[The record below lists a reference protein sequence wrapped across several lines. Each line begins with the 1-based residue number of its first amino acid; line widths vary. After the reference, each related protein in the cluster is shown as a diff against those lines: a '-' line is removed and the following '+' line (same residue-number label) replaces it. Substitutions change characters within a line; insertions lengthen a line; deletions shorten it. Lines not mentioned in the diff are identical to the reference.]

1 MKRNRLKIKDLFFV
15 ALYGVRARKGR
26 ATLTSIGIGIGI
38 AAIVAVSGISASGR
52 ADLLSTLESLGTNLV
67 KASPQA
73 GFFGTQEE
81 LPKGVLG
88 MVERIGPVQEVTSTT
103 QTDLL
108 STLESLGTNLV
119 KASPQAGFFGTQEE
133 LPKGVLG
140 MVERIGPVQEVTST
154 TQTDLLVRRSNFIS
168 EFEGGGISTIV
179 TSAELLDVIGGNL
192 VDGRFIEDGLSDIP
206 VTVLGNVTA
215 QRLGIN
221 NLFKPT
227 KILIENEWFG
237 VVGILEELKIHP
249 DLDRSVFIGYGVAK
263 TLFDIN
269 EEPTTIYL
277 RANPTFIED
286 VVEVLAPSMNP
297 ENPDQ
302 VEVTRP
308 SDALEAQQAAEEAFT
323 NLLLG
328 LGSVALLVGGV
339 AIANVMVMSVL
350 ERRMEIG
357 VRRSIG
363 ATRREIR
370 YQFLLESIVLSGIG
384 GLVGVLLGTGITLG
398 YTNYTNIVFSIPV
411 WQIFGAVLLALL
423 IGAIS
428 GVYPA
433 IKASKIQP
441 AEAVRK

>member
-1 MKRNRLKIKDLFFV
+1 MKQRLKIKDLFFV
-15 ALYGVRARKGR
+15 ALYGVRARRGR
-26 ATLTSIGIGIGI
+26 AALTSIGIGIGI
-38 AAIVAVSGISASGR
+38 AAIVAVTGISASGR
-52 ADLLSTLESLGTNLV
+52 ADLLATLESLGTNLI

-73 GFFGTQEE
+73 GFFGTQEK
-81 LPKGVLG
+81 LPDGVVG
-88 MVERIGPVQEVTSTT
+88 MVERIGPVEEVTSTT
-103 QTDLL
+103 QTDL
-108 STLESLGTNLV
+108 
-119 KASPQAGFFGTQEE
+119 
-133 LPKGVLG
+133 
-140 MVERIGPVQEVTST
+140 I
-154 TQTDLLVRRSNFIS
+154 VRRSDFIS
-168 EFEGGGISTIV
+168 QFEGGGISTIV
-179 TSAELLDVIGGNL
+179 TSPELLQVVGGNL
-192 VDGRFIEDGLSDIP
+192 IEGRFIQDGLSNIP
-206 VTVLGNVTA
+206 VTVLGSVTA
-215 QRLGIN
+215 SRLGIN
-221 NLFKPT
+221 TLETPT
-227 KILIENEWFG
+227 KILIGNEWFG
-237 VVGILEELKIHP
+237 VVGILDELKIHP

-263 TLFDIN
+263 TLFDIDK
-269 EEPTTIYL
+269 EPTTIYV
-277 RANPTFIED
+277 RANPTYIED
-286 VVEVLAPSMNP
+286 VVEVIAPSMNP

-302 VEVTRP
+302 VQVSRP
-308 SDALEAQQAAEEAFT
+308 SDALEAQEAADAAFT

-384 GLVGVLLGTGITLG
+384 GLVGVVLGTGVTLG
-398 YTNYTNIVFSIPV
+398 YTNYTDIVFSIPV
-411 WQIFGAVLLALL
+411 SQVLGAILLALL

>member
-1 MKRNRLKIKDLFFV
+1 MNKNKLRTRDLFFV
-15 ALYGVRARKGR
+15 AVYGVKARKGR
-26 ATLTSIGIGIGI
+26 AALTSIGIGIGI
-38 AAIVAVSGISASGR
+38 AAIVAVSGIAASGS

-81 LPKGVLG
+81 LPEGVIG
-88 MVERIGPVQEVTSTT
+88 MVERIGPVE
-103 QTDLL
+103 
-108 STLESLGTNLV
+108 
-119 KASPQAGFFGTQEE
+119 
-133 LPKGVLG
+133 
-140 MVERIGPVQEVTST
+140 EVTST

-179 TSAELLDVIGGNL
+179 TSSELLNVIGGNL
-192 VDGRFIEDGLSDIP
+192 LEGRFITDGLSDLP
-206 VTVLGNVTA
+206 VTVLGSVTA
-215 QRLGIN
+215 KRLGIT
-221 NLFKPT
+221 NLSQPS
-227 KILIENEWFG
+227 KILIDDEWFG
-237 VVGILEELKIHP
+237 VIGIIEELKIHP
-249 DLDRSVFIGYGVAK
+249 DLDRSVFIGYGAAK
-263 TLFDIN
+263 KLFDIN

-286 VVEVLAPSMNP
+286 VVEVIAPSMNP

-302 VEVTRP
+302 VEVSRP
-308 SDALEAQQAAEEAFT
+308 SDALEAQQAVEASFT

-384 GLVGVLLGTGITLG
+384 GLVGVMLGSLITLA

-411 WQIFGAVLLALL
+411 WQILGAVVLALL

>member
-1 MKRNRLKIKDLFFV
+1 MKQRLKIKDLFFV
-15 ALYGVRARKGR
+15 ALYGVRARRGR
-26 ATLTSIGIGIGI
+26 AALTSIGIGIGI
-38 AAIVAVSGISASGR
+38 AAIVAVTGISASGR
-52 ADLLSTLESLGTNLV
+52 ADLLATLESLGTNLI

-73 GFFGTQEE
+73 GFFGTQEK
-81 LPKGVLG
+81 LPDGVVG
-88 MVERIGPVQEVTSTT
+88 MVERIGPVEEVTSTT
-103 QTDLL
+103 QTDL
-108 STLESLGTNLV
+108 
-119 KASPQAGFFGTQEE
+119 
-133 LPKGVLG
+133 
-140 MVERIGPVQEVTST
+140 I
-154 TQTDLLVRRSNFIS
+154 VRRSDFIS

-179 TSAELLDVIGGNL
+179 TSPELLKVVGGNL
-192 VDGRFIEDGLSDIP
+192 IEGRFIQDGLSNIP
-206 VTVLGNVTA
+206 VTVLGSVTA
-215 QRLGIN
+215 SRLGIN
-221 NLFKPT
+221 TLETPT
-227 KILIENEWFG
+227 KILIGNEWFG
-237 VVGILEELKIHP
+237 VVGIIDELKIHP

-263 TLFDIN
+263 TLFDID
-269 EEPTTIYL
+269 EEPTTIYV
-277 RANPTFIED
+277 RANPTYIED
-286 VVEVLAPSMNP
+286 VVEVIAPSMNP

-302 VEVTRP
+302 VQVSRP
-308 SDALEAQQAAEEAFT
+308 SDALEAQEAADAAFT

-363 ATRREIR
+363 ATRKEIR

-384 GLVGVLLGTGITLG
+384 GLVGVVLGTGVTLG
-398 YTNYTNIVFSIPV
+398 YTNYTDIVFSIPV
-411 WQIFGAVLLALL
+411 SQVLGAILLALL

>member
-1 MKRNRLKIKDLFFV
+1 VKKNKLRTRDLFFV
-15 ALYGVRARKGR
+15 AVYGVKARKGR
-26 ATLTSIGIGIGI
+26 AALTSIGIGIGI
-38 AAIVAVSGISASGR
+38 AAIVAVSGIAASGS

-81 LPKGVLG
+81 LPEGVIG
-88 MVERIGPVQEVTSTT
+88 MVERIGPVE
-103 QTDLL
+103 
-108 STLESLGTNLV
+108 
-119 KASPQAGFFGTQEE
+119 
-133 LPKGVLG
+133 
-140 MVERIGPVQEVTST
+140 EVTST

-179 TSAELLDVIGGNL
+179 TSSELLNVIGGKL
-192 VDGRFIEDGLSDIP
+192 SEGRFITDGLADLP
-206 VTVLGNVTA
+206 VTVLGSVTA
-215 QRLGIN
+215 KRLGIT
-221 NLFKPT
+221 NLSKPT
-227 KILIENEWFG
+227 KILIDDEWFG
-237 VVGILEELKIHP
+237 VIGIVEELKIHP
-249 DLDRSVFIGYGVAK
+249 DLDRSVFIGYGAAK
-263 TLFDIN
+263 KLFDIN

-286 VVEVLAPSMNP
+286 VVEVIAPSMNP

-302 VEVTRP
+302 VEVSRP
-308 SDALEAQQAAEEAFT
+308 SDALEAQQAVEASFT

-370 YQFLLESIVLSGIG
+370 YQFLLESVVLSGIG
-384 GLVGVLLGTGITLG
+384 GLVGVMLGSLITLA

-411 WQIFGAVLLALL
+411 WQILGAVVLALL

>member
-1 MKRNRLKIKDLFFV
+1 MKQRLKIKDLFIV
-15 ALYGVRARKGR
+15 ALYGVKARRGR
-26 ATLTSIGIGIGI
+26 AALTSIGIGIGI
-38 AAIVAVSGISASGR
+38 AAIVAVTGISASGR
-52 ADLLSTLESLGTNLV
+52 ADLLATLKSLGTNLI

-73 GFFGTQEE
+73 GFFGTQEK
-81 LPKGVLG
+81 LPDGVVG
-88 MVERIGPVQEVTSTT
+88 MVERIGPVEEVTSTT
-103 QTDLL
+103 QTDL
-108 STLESLGTNLV
+108 
-119 KASPQAGFFGTQEE
+119 
-133 LPKGVLG
+133 
-140 MVERIGPVQEVTST
+140 I
-154 TQTDLLVRRSNFIS
+154 VRRSNFIS

-179 TSAELLDVIGGNL
+179 TTPELLKVVGGDL
-192 VDGRFIEDGLSDIP
+192 LEGRFIQDGLSNIP
-206 VTVLGNVTA
+206 VTVLGSVTA
-215 QRLGIN
+215 SRLGIN
-221 NLFKPT
+221 TLTTPT
-227 KILIENEWFG
+227 KILIGSEWFG
-237 VVGILEELKIHP
+237 VIGILEELKIHP

-263 TLFDIN
+263 TLFDIDK
-269 EEPTTIYL
+269 EPTTIYV
-277 RANPTFIED
+277 RANPSYIED
-286 VVEVLAPSMNP
+286 VVEVIAPTMNP

-302 VEVTRP
+302 VQVSRP
-308 SDALEAQQAAEEAFT
+308 SDALEAQEAADAAFT

-363 ATRREIR
+363 ATRKEIR
-370 YQFLLESIVLSGIG
+370 YQFLLESVVLSGIG
-384 GLVGVLLGTGITLG
+384 GLVGVVLGAAITLG

-411 WQIFGAVLLALL
+411 SQVLGAILLALL

>member
-1 MKRNRLKIKDLFFV
+1 MSKNKLRTRDLFFV
-15 ALYGVRARKGR
+15 AVYGVKARKGR
-26 ATLTSIGIGIGI
+26 AALTSIGIGIGI
-38 AAIVAVSGISASGR
+38 AAIVAVSGIAASGS

-81 LPKGVLG
+81 LPQGVIG
-88 MVERIGPVQEVTSTT
+88 MVERIGPVE
-103 QTDLL
+103 
-108 STLESLGTNLV
+108 
-119 KASPQAGFFGTQEE
+119 
-133 LPKGVLG
+133 
-140 MVERIGPVQEVTST
+140 EVTST

-179 TSAELLDVIGGNL
+179 TSSELLNVIGGKL
-192 VDGRFIEDGLSDIP
+192 SEGRFITDGLSDLP

-215 QRLGIN
+215 KRLGIT
-221 NLFKPT
+221 NLSKPT
-227 KILIENEWFG
+227 KILIDDEWFG
-237 VVGILEELKIHP
+237 VIGIVEELKIHP
-249 DLDRSVFIGYGVAK
+249 DLDRSVFIGYGAAK
-263 TLFDIN
+263 KLFDIN

-286 VVEVLAPSMNP
+286 VVEVIAPSMNP

-302 VEVTRP
+302 VEVSRP
-308 SDALEAQQAAEEAFT
+308 SDALEAQQAVEASFT

-384 GLVGVLLGTGITLG
+384 GLVGVMLGSLITLA

-411 WQIFGAVLLALL
+411 WQILGAVVLALL

>member
-1 MKRNRLKIKDLFFV
+1 MKQRLKIKDLFFV
-15 ALYGVRARKGR
+15 ALYGVRARRGR
-26 ATLTSIGIGIGI
+26 AALTSIGIGIGI
-38 AAIVAVSGISASGR
+38 AAIVAVTGISASGR
-52 ADLLSTLESLGTNLV
+52 ADLLATLESLGTNLI

-73 GFFGTQEE
+73 GFFGTQEK
-81 LPKGVLG
+81 LPDGVVG
-88 MVERIGPVQEVTSTT
+88 MVERIGPVEEVTSTT
-103 QTDLL
+103 QTDL
-108 STLESLGTNLV
+108 
-119 KASPQAGFFGTQEE
+119 
-133 LPKGVLG
+133 
-140 MVERIGPVQEVTST
+140 I
-154 TQTDLLVRRSNFIS
+154 VRRSNFIS

-179 TSAELLDVIGGNL
+179 TSPELLQVVGGNL
-192 VDGRFIEDGLSDIP
+192 IEGRFIQDGLSNIP
-206 VTVLGNVTA
+206 VTVLGSVTA
-215 QRLGIN
+215 SRLGIN
-221 NLFKPT
+221 TLETPT
-227 KILIENEWFG
+227 KILIGNEWFG
-237 VVGILEELKIHP
+237 VVGILDELKIHP

-263 TLFDIN
+263 TLFDIDK
-269 EEPTTIYL
+269 EPTTIYV
-277 RANPTFIED
+277 RANPTYIED
-286 VVEVLAPSMNP
+286 VVEVIAPSMNP

-302 VEVTRP
+302 VQVSRP
-308 SDALEAQQAAEEAFT
+308 SDALEAQEAADAAFT

-363 ATRREIR
+363 ATRKEIR

-384 GLVGVLLGTGITLG
+384 GLVGVVLGTGVTLG
-398 YTNYTNIVFSIPV
+398 YTNYTDIVFSIPV
-411 WQIFGAVLLALL
+411 SQVLGAILLALL

>member
-1 MKRNRLKIKDLFFV
+1 MKQRLKMKDLFFV
-15 ALYGVRARKGR
+15 ALYGVRARRGR
-26 ATLTSIGIGIGI
+26 AALTSIGIGIGI
-38 AAIVAVSGISASGR
+38 AAIVAVTGISASGR
-52 ADLLSTLESLGTNLV
+52 ADLLATLESLGTNLI

-73 GFFGTQEE
+73 GFFGTQEK
-81 LPKGVLG
+81 LPDGVVG
-88 MVERIGPVQEVTSTT
+88 MVERIGPVEEVTSTT
-103 QTDLL
+103 QTDL
-108 STLESLGTNLV
+108 
-119 KASPQAGFFGTQEE
+119 
-133 LPKGVLG
+133 
-140 MVERIGPVQEVTST
+140 I
-154 TQTDLLVRRSNFIS
+154 VRRSDFIS

-179 TSAELLDVIGGNL
+179 TSPELLQVVGGNL
-192 VDGRFIEDGLSDIP
+192 IEGRFIQVGLSNIP
-206 VTVLGNVTA
+206 VTVLGSVTA
-215 QRLGIN
+215 SRLGIN
-221 NLFKPT
+221 TLETPT
-227 KILIENEWFG
+227 KILIGNEWFG
-237 VVGILEELKIHP
+237 VVGILDELKIHP

-263 TLFDIN
+263 TLFDIDK
-269 EEPTTIYL
+269 EPTTIYV
-277 RANPTFIED
+277 RANPTYIED
-286 VVEVLAPSMNP
+286 VVEVIAPSMNP

-302 VEVTRP
+302 VQVSRP
-308 SDALEAQQAAEEAFT
+308 SDALEAQEAADAAFT

-384 GLVGVLLGTGITLG
+384 GLVGVVLGTGITLG
-398 YTNYTNIVFSIPV
+398 YTNYTDIVFSIPV
-411 WQIFGAVLLALL
+411 SQVLSAILLALL

>member
-1 MKRNRLKIKDLFFV
+1 MKKNKLRTKDLFFV
-15 ALYGVRARKGR
+15 ALYGVKARKGR
-26 ATLTSIGIGIGI
+26 AALTSIGIGIGI
-38 AAIVAVSGISASGR
+38 AAIVAVSGIAASGS

-81 LPKGVLG
+81 LPEGVIG
-88 MVERIGPVQEVTSTT
+88 MVERIGPVE
-103 QTDLL
+103 
-108 STLESLGTNLV
+108 
-119 KASPQAGFFGTQEE
+119 
-133 LPKGVLG
+133 
-140 MVERIGPVQEVTST
+140 EVTST

-179 TSAELLDVIGGNL
+179 TSSELLNVIGGNL
-192 VDGRFIEDGLSDIP
+192 LEGRFITDGLSDLPI
-206 VTVLGNVTA
+206 TVLGSVTA
-215 QRLGIN
+215 KRLGIT
-221 NLFKPT
+221 NLSQPS
-227 KILIENEWFG
+227 KILIDDEWFG
-237 VVGILEELKIHP
+237 VIGIIEELKIHP
-249 DLDRSVFIGYGVAK
+249 DLDRSVFIGYGAAK
-263 TLFDIN
+263 KLFDIN

-277 RANPTFIED
+277 RANPSFIED
-286 VVEVLAPSMNP
+286 VVEVIAPSMNP

-302 VEVTRP
+302 VEVSRP
-308 SDALEAQQAAEEAFT
+308 SDALEAQQAVEASFT

-384 GLVGVLLGTGITLG
+384 GLVGVMLGSLITLA

-411 WQIFGAVLLALL
+411 WQILGAVVLALL

>member
-1 MKRNRLKIKDLFFV
+1 MKQRLKIKDLFFV
-15 ALYGVRARKGR
+15 ALYGVRARRGR
-26 ATLTSIGIGIGI
+26 AALTSIGIGIGI
-38 AAIVAVSGISASGR
+38 AAIVAVTGISASGR
-52 ADLLSTLESLGTNLV
+52 ADLLATLESLGTNLI

-73 GFFGTQEE
+73 GFFGTQEK
-81 LPKGVLG
+81 LPDGVVG
-88 MVERIGPVQEVTSTT
+88 MVERIGPVEEVTSTT
-103 QTDLL
+103 QTDL
-108 STLESLGTNLV
+108 
-119 KASPQAGFFGTQEE
+119 
-133 LPKGVLG
+133 
-140 MVERIGPVQEVTST
+140 I
-154 TQTDLLVRRSNFIS
+154 VRRSNIIS

-179 TSAELLDVIGGNL
+179 TSPELLQVVGGNL
-192 VDGRFIEDGLSDIP
+192 IEGRFIQDGLSNIP
-206 VTVLGNVTA
+206 VTVLGSVTA
-215 QRLGIN
+215 SRLGIN
-221 NLFKPT
+221 TLETPT
-227 KILIENEWFG
+227 KILIGNEWFG
-237 VVGILEELKIHP
+237 VVGILDELKIHP

-263 TLFDIN
+263 TLFDID
-269 EEPTTIYL
+269 EEPTTIYV
-277 RANPTFIED
+277 RANPTYIED
-286 VVEVLAPSMNP
+286 VVEVIAPSMNP

-302 VEVTRP
+302 VQVSRP
-308 SDALEAQQAAEEAFT
+308 SDALEAQEAADAAFT

-363 ATRREIR
+363 ATRKEIR

-384 GLVGVLLGTGITLG
+384 GLVGVVLGTGVTLG
-398 YTNYTNIVFSIPV
+398 YTNYTDIVFSIPV
-411 WQIFGAVLLALL
+411 SQVLGAILLALL

>member
-1 MKRNRLKIKDLFFV
+1 MKKNKLRTKDLFFV
-15 ALYGVRARKGR
+15 ALYGVKARKGR
-26 ATLTSIGIGIGI
+26 AALTSIGIGIGI
-38 AAIVAVSGISASGR
+38 AAIVAVSGIAASGS

-81 LPKGVLG
+81 LPEGVIG
-88 MVERIGPVQEVTSTT
+88 MVERIGPVE
-103 QTDLL
+103 
-108 STLESLGTNLV
+108 
-119 KASPQAGFFGTQEE
+119 
-133 LPKGVLG
+133 
-140 MVERIGPVQEVTST
+140 EVTST

-179 TSAELLDVIGGNL
+179 TSSELLNVIGGNL
-192 VDGRFIEDGLSDIP
+192 SEGRFITDGLSDLP
-206 VTVLGNVTA
+206 VTVLGSVTA
-215 QRLGIN
+215 KRLGIT
-221 NLFKPT
+221 NLSQPS
-227 KILIENEWFG
+227 KILIDDEWFG
-237 VVGILEELKIHP
+237 VIGIIEELKIHP
-249 DLDRSVFIGYGVAK
+249 DLDRSVFIGYGAAK
-263 TLFDIN
+263 KLFDIN

-286 VVEVLAPSMNP
+286 VVEVIAPSMNP

-302 VEVTRP
+302 VEVSRP
-308 SDALEAQQAAEEAFT
+308 SDALEAQQAVEASFT

-384 GLVGVLLGTGITLG
+384 GLVGVMLGSLITLA

-411 WQIFGAVLLALL
+411 WQILGAVVLALL

>member
-1 MKRNRLKIKDLFFV
+1 MKQRLKIKDLFFV
-15 ALYGVRARKGR
+15 ALYGVRARRGR
-26 ATLTSIGIGIGI
+26 AALTSIGIGIGI
-38 AAIVAVSGISASGR
+38 AAIVAVTGISASCR
-52 ADLLSTLESLGTNLV
+52 ADLLAPLESLGTNLI

-73 GFFGTQEE
+73 GFFGTQEK
-81 LPKGVLG
+81 LPDGVVG
-88 MVERIGPVQEVTSTT
+88 MVERIGPVEEVTSTT
-103 QTDLL
+103 QTDL
-108 STLESLGTNLV
+108 
-119 KASPQAGFFGTQEE
+119 
-133 LPKGVLG
+133 
-140 MVERIGPVQEVTST
+140 I
-154 TQTDLLVRRSNFIS
+154 VRRSDFIS

-179 TSAELLDVIGGNL
+179 TSPELLQVVGGNL
-192 VDGRFIEDGLSDIP
+192 IEGRFIQDGLSNIP
-206 VTVLGNVTA
+206 VTVLGSVTA
-215 QRLGIN
+215 SRLGIN
-221 NLFKPT
+221 TLETPT
-227 KILIENEWFG
+227 KILIGNEWFG
-237 VVGILEELKIHP
+237 VVGIIDELKIHP

-263 TLFDIN
+263 TLFDIDK
-269 EEPTTIYL
+269 EPTTIYV
-277 RANPTFIED
+277 RANPTYIED
-286 VVEVLAPSMNP
+286 VVEVIAPSMNP

-302 VEVTRP
+302 VQVSRP
-308 SDALEAQQAAEEAFT
+308 SDALEAQEAADAAFT

-363 ATRREIR
+363 ATRKEIR

-384 GLVGVLLGTGITLG
+384 GLVGVVLGTGVTLG
-398 YTNYTNIVFSIPV
+398 YTNYTDIVFSIPV
-411 WQIFGAVLLALL
+411 SQVLGAILLALL

>member
-1 MKRNRLKIKDLFFV
+1 MKDLFFV
-15 ALYGVRARKGR
+15 ALYGVRARRGR
-26 ATLTSIGIGIGI
+26 AALTSIGIGIGI
-38 AAIVAVSGISASGR
+38 AAIVAVTGISASGR
-52 ADLLSTLESLGTNLV
+52 ADLLATLESLGTNLI

-73 GFFGTQEE
+73 GFFGTQEK
-81 LPKGVLG
+81 LPDGVVG
-88 MVERIGPVQEVTSTT
+88 MVERIGPVEEVTSTT
-103 QTDLL
+103 QTDL
-108 STLESLGTNLV
+108 
-119 KASPQAGFFGTQEE
+119 
-133 LPKGVLG
+133 
-140 MVERIGPVQEVTST
+140 I
-154 TQTDLLVRRSNFIS
+154 VRRSDFIS

-179 TSAELLDVIGGNL
+179 TSPELLQVVGGNL
-192 VDGRFIEDGLSDIP
+192 IEGRFIQVGLSNIP
-206 VTVLGNVTA
+206 VTVLGSVTA
-215 QRLGIN
+215 SRLGIN
-221 NLFKPT
+221 TLETPT
-227 KILIENEWFG
+227 KILIGNEWFG
-237 VVGILEELKIHP
+237 VVGILDELKIHP

-263 TLFDIN
+263 TLFDIDK
-269 EEPTTIYL
+269 EPTTIYV
-277 RANPTFIED
+277 RANPTYIED
-286 VVEVLAPSMNP
+286 VVEVIAPSMNP

-302 VEVTRP
+302 VQVSRP
-308 SDALEAQQAAEEAFT
+308 SDALEAQEAADAAFT

-384 GLVGVLLGTGITLG
+384 GLVGVVLGTGITLG
-398 YTNYTNIVFSIPV
+398 YTNYTDIVFSIPV
-411 WQIFGAVLLALL
+411 SQVLSAILLALL

>member
-1 MKRNRLKIKDLFFV
+1 MNKNKLRTRDLFFV
-15 ALYGVRARKGR
+15 AVYGVKARKGR
-26 ATLTSIGIGIGI
+26 AALTSIGIGIGI
-38 AAIVAVSGISASGR
+38 AAIVAVSGIAASGS

-81 LPKGVLG
+81 LPEGVIG
-88 MVERIGPVQEVTSTT
+88 MVERIGPVE
-103 QTDLL
+103 
-108 STLESLGTNLV
+108 
-119 KASPQAGFFGTQEE
+119 
-133 LPKGVLG
+133 
-140 MVERIGPVQEVTST
+140 EVTST

-179 TSAELLDVIGGNL
+179 TSSELLNVIGGKL
-192 VDGRFIEDGLSDIP
+192 SEGRFIADGLSDLP
-206 VTVLGNVTA
+206 VTVLGSVTA
-215 QRLGIN
+215 KRLGIT
-221 NLFKPT
+221 NLSKPT
-227 KILIENEWFG
+227 KILIDDEWFG
-237 VVGILEELKIHP
+237 VIGIVEELKIHP
-249 DLDRSVFIGYGVAK
+249 DLDRSVFIGYGAAK
-263 TLFDIN
+263 KLFDIN

-286 VVEVLAPSMNP
+286 VVEVIAPSMNP

-302 VEVTRP
+302 VEVSRP
-308 SDALEAQQAAEEAFT
+308 SDAFEAQQAVEASFT

-370 YQFLLESIVLSGIG
+370 YQFLLESVVLSGIG
-384 GLVGVLLGTGITLG
+384 GLVGVMLGSLITLA

-411 WQIFGAVLLALL
+411 WQILGAVVLALL

>member
-1 MKRNRLKIKDLFFV
+1 MSKNKLRTRDLFFV
-15 ALYGVRARKGR
+15 AVYGVKARKGR
-26 ATLTSIGIGIGI
+26 AALTSIGIGIGI
-38 AAIVAVSGISASGR
+38 AAIVAVSGIAASGS

-81 LPKGVLG
+81 LPEGVIG
-88 MVERIGPVQEVTSTT
+88 MVERIGPVE
-103 QTDLL
+103 
-108 STLESLGTNLV
+108 
-119 KASPQAGFFGTQEE
+119 
-133 LPKGVLG
+133 
-140 MVERIGPVQEVTST
+140 EVTST

-179 TSAELLDVIGGNL
+179 TSSELLNVIGGKL
-192 VDGRFIEDGLSDIP
+192 SEGRFITDGLSDLP
-206 VTVLGNVTA
+206 VTVLGSVTA
-215 QRLGIN
+215 KRLGIT
-221 NLFKPT
+221 NLSKPT
-227 KILIENEWFG
+227 KILIDDEWFG
-237 VVGILEELKIHP
+237 VIGIIEELKIHP
-249 DLDRSVFIGYGVAK
+249 DLDRSVFIGYGAAK
-263 TLFDIN
+263 KLFDIN
-269 EEPTTIYL
+269 KEPTTIYL

-286 VVEVLAPSMNP
+286 VVEVIAPSMNP

-302 VEVTRP
+302 VEVSRP
-308 SDALEAQQAAEEAFT
+308 SDALEAQQAVEASFT

-370 YQFLLESIVLSGIG
+370 YQFLLESVVLSGIG
-384 GLVGVLLGTGITLG
+384 GLVGVMLGSLITLA

-411 WQIFGAVLLALL
+411 WQILGAVVLALL

>member
-1 MKRNRLKIKDLFFV
+1 MKQRLKIKDLFFV
-15 ALYGVRARKGR
+15 ALYGVRARRGR
-26 ATLTSIGIGIGI
+26 AALTSIGIGIGI
-38 AAIVAVSGISASGR
+38 AAIVAVTGISASGR
-52 ADLLSTLESLGTNLV
+52 ADLLATLESLGTNLI

-73 GFFGTQEE
+73 GFFGTQEK
-81 LPKGVLG
+81 LPDGVVG
-88 MVERIGPVQEVTSTT
+88 MVERIGPVEEVTSTT
-103 QTDLL
+103 QTDL
-108 STLESLGTNLV
+108 
-119 KASPQAGFFGTQEE
+119 
-133 LPKGVLG
+133 
-140 MVERIGPVQEVTST
+140 I
-154 TQTDLLVRRSNFIS
+154 VRRSDFIS

-179 TSAELLDVIGGNL
+179 TSPELLQVVGGNL
-192 VDGRFIEDGLSDIP
+192 IEGRFIQDGLSNIP
-206 VTVLGNVTA
+206 VTVLGSVTA
-215 QRLGIN
+215 SRLGIN
-221 NLFKPT
+221 TLETPT
-227 KILIENEWFG
+227 KILIGNEWFG
-237 VVGILEELKIHP
+237 VVGILDELKIHP

-263 TLFDIN
+263 TLFDIDK
-269 EEPTTIYL
+269 EPTTIYV
-277 RANPTFIED
+277 RANPTYIED
-286 VVEVLAPSMNP
+286 VVEVIAPSMNP

-302 VEVTRP
+302 VQVSRP
-308 SDALEAQQAAEEAFT
+308 SDALEAQEAADAALQ

-384 GLVGVLLGTGITLG
+384 GLVGVVLGTGVTLG
-398 YTNYTNIVFSIPV
+398 YTNYTDIVFSIPV
-411 WQIFGAVLLALL
+411 SQVLGAILLALL

>member
-1 MKRNRLKIKDLFFV
+1 MKQRLKIKDLFFV
-15 ALYGVRARKGR
+15 ALYGVRARRGR
-26 ATLTSIGIGIGI
+26 AALTSIGIGIGI
-38 AAIVAVSGISASGR
+38 AAIVAVTGISASGR
-52 ADLLSTLESLGTNLV
+52 ADLLATLESLGTNLI

-73 GFFGTQEE
+73 GFFGTQEK
-81 LPKGVLG
+81 LHDGVVG
-88 MVERIGPVQEVTSTT
+88 MVERIGPVEEVTSTT
-103 QTDLL
+103 QTDL
-108 STLESLGTNLV
+108 
-119 KASPQAGFFGTQEE
+119 
-133 LPKGVLG
+133 
-140 MVERIGPVQEVTST
+140 I
-154 TQTDLLVRRSNFIS
+154 VRRSDFIS

-179 TSAELLDVIGGNL
+179 TSPELLQVVGGNL
-192 VDGRFIEDGLSDIP
+192 IEGRFIQVGLSNIP
-206 VTVLGNVTA
+206 VTVLGSVTA
-215 QRLGIN
+215 SRLGIN
-221 NLFKPT
+221 TLETPT
-227 KILIENEWFG
+227 KILIGNEWFG
-237 VVGILEELKIHP
+237 VVGILDELKIHP

-263 TLFDIN
+263 TLFDIDK
-269 EEPTTIYL
+269 EPTTIYV
-277 RANPTFIED
+277 RANPTYIED
-286 VVEVLAPSMNP
+286 VVEVIAPSMNP

-302 VEVTRP
+302 VQVSRP
-308 SDALEAQQAAEEAFT
+308 SDALEAQEAADAAFT

-384 GLVGVLLGTGITLG
+384 GLVGVVLGTGVTLG
-398 YTNYTNIVFSIPV
+398 YTNYTDIVFSIPV
-411 WQIFGAVLLALL
+411 SQVLGAILLALL

>member
-1 MKRNRLKIKDLFFV
+1 MKQRLKIKDLFFV
-15 ALYGVRARKGR
+15 ALYGVRARRGR
-26 ATLTSIGIGIGI
+26 AALTSIGIGIGI
-38 AAIVAVSGISASGR
+38 AAIVAVTGISASGR
-52 ADLLSTLESLGTNLV
+52 ADLLATLESLGTNLI

-73 GFFGTQEE
+73 GFFGTQEK
-81 LPKGVLG
+81 LPDGVVG
-88 MVERIGPVQEVTSTT
+88 MVERIGPVEEVTSTT
-103 QTDLL
+103 QTDL
-108 STLESLGTNLV
+108 
-119 KASPQAGFFGTQEE
+119 
-133 LPKGVLG
+133 
-140 MVERIGPVQEVTST
+140 I
-154 TQTDLLVRRSNFIS
+154 VRRSDFIS

-179 TSAELLDVIGGNL
+179 TSPELLQVVGGNL
-192 VDGRFIEDGLSDIP
+192 IEGRFIQDGLSNIP
-206 VTVLGNVTA
+206 VTVLGSVTA
-215 QRLGIN
+215 SRLGIN
-221 NLFKPT
+221 TLDTPT
-227 KILIENEWFG
+227 KILIGNEWFG
-237 VVGILEELKIHP
+237 VVGIIDELKIHP

-263 TLFDIN
+263 TLFDIDK
-269 EEPTTIYL
+269 EPTTIYV
-277 RANPTFIED
+277 RANPTYIED
-286 VVEVLAPSMNP
+286 VVEVIAPSMNP

-302 VEVTRP
+302 VQVSRP
-308 SDALEAQQAAEEAFT
+308 SDALEAQEAADAAFT

-363 ATRREIR
+363 ATRKEIR

-384 GLVGVLLGTGITLG
+384 GLVGVVLGTGVTLG
-398 YTNYTNIVFSIPV
+398 YTNYTDIVFSIPV
-411 WQIFGAVLLALL
+411 SQVLGEILLALL

>member
-1 MKRNRLKIKDLFFV
+1 MNKNKLRTKDLFFV
-15 ALYGVRARKGR
+15 AVYGVKARKGR
-26 ATLTSIGIGIGI
+26 AALTSIGIGIGI
-38 AAIVAVSGISASGR
+38 AAIVAVSGIAASGS

-81 LPKGVLG
+81 LPEGVIG
-88 MVERIGPVQEVTSTT
+88 MVERIGPVE
-103 QTDLL
+103 
-108 STLESLGTNLV
+108 
-119 KASPQAGFFGTQEE
+119 
-133 LPKGVLG
+133 
-140 MVERIGPVQEVTST
+140 EVTST

-179 TSAELLDVIGGNL
+179 TSSELLNVIGGKL
-192 VDGRFIEDGLSDIP
+192 SEGRFITDGLSDLP
-206 VTVLGNVTA
+206 VTVLGSVTA
-215 QRLGIN
+215 KRLGITK
-221 NLFKPT
+221 LSKPT
-227 KILIENEWFG
+227 KILIDDEWFG
-237 VVGILEELKIHP
+237 VIGIVEELKIHP
-249 DLDRSVFIGYGVAK
+249 DLDRSVFIGYGAAK
-263 TLFDIN
+263 KLFDIN

-286 VVEVLAPSMNP
+286 VVEVIAPSMNP

-302 VEVTRP
+302 VEVSRP
-308 SDALEAQQAAEEAFT
+308 SDALEAQQAVEASFT

-384 GLVGVLLGTGITLG
+384 GLVGVMLGSLITLA

-411 WQIFGAVLLALL
+411 WQILGAVVLALL

>member
-1 MKRNRLKIKDLFFV
+1 MKQRLKMKDLFFV
-15 ALYGVRARKGR
+15 ALYGVRARRGR
-26 ATLTSIGIGIGI
+26 AALTSIGIGIGI
-38 AAIVAVSGISASGR
+38 AAIVAVTGISASGR
-52 ADLLSTLESLGTNLV
+52 ADLLATLESLGTNLI

-73 GFFGTQEE
+73 GFFGTQEK
-81 LPKGVLG
+81 LPDGVVG
-88 MVERIGPVQEVTSTT
+88 MVERIGPVEEVTSTT
-103 QTDLL
+103 QTDL
-108 STLESLGTNLV
+108 
-119 KASPQAGFFGTQEE
+119 
-133 LPKGVLG
+133 
-140 MVERIGPVQEVTST
+140 I
-154 TQTDLLVRRSNFIS
+154 VRRSDFIS

-179 TSAELLDVIGGNL
+179 TSPELLQVVGGNL
-192 VDGRFIEDGLSDIP
+192 IEGRFIQDGLSNIP
-206 VTVLGNVTA
+206 VTVLGSVTA
-215 QRLGIN
+215 SRLGIN
-221 NLFKPT
+221 TLETPT
-227 KILIENEWFG
+227 KILIGNEWFG
-237 VVGILEELKIHP
+237 VVGILDELKIHP

-263 TLFDIN
+263 TLFDIDK
-269 EEPTTIYL
+269 ETTTIYV
-277 RANPTFIED
+277 RANPTYIED
-286 VVEVLAPSMNP
+286 VVEVIAPSMNP

-302 VEVTRP
+302 VQVSRP
-308 SDALEAQQAAEEAFT
+308 SDALEAQEAADAAFT

-384 GLVGVLLGTGITLG
+384 GLVGVVLGTGVTLG
-398 YTNYTNIVFSIPV
+398 YTNYTDIVFSIPV
-411 WQIFGAVLLALL
+411 SQVLGAILLALL

>member
-1 MKRNRLKIKDLFFV
+1 MSKNKLRTRDLFFV
-15 ALYGVRARKGR
+15 AVYGVKARKGR
-26 ATLTSIGIGIGI
+26 AALTSIGIGIGI
-38 AAIVAVSGISASGR
+38 AAIVAVSGIAASGS

-81 LPKGVLG
+81 LPEGVIG
-88 MVERIGPVQEVTSTT
+88 MVERIGPVE
-103 QTDLL
+103 
-108 STLESLGTNLV
+108 
-119 KASPQAGFFGTQEE
+119 
-133 LPKGVLG
+133 
-140 MVERIGPVQEVTST
+140 EVTST

-179 TSAELLDVIGGNL
+179 TSSELLNVIGGKL
-192 VDGRFIEDGLSDIP
+192 SEGRFITEGLADLP
-206 VTVLGNVTA
+206 VTVLGSVTA
-215 QRLGIN
+215 KRLGIT
-221 NLFKPT
+221 NLSKPT
-227 KILIENEWFG
+227 KILIDDEWFG
-237 VVGILEELKIHP
+237 VIGIVEELKIHP
-249 DLDRSVFIGYGVAK
+249 DLDRSVFIGYGAAK
-263 TLFDIN
+263 KLFDIN

-286 VVEVLAPSMNP
+286 VVEVIAPSMNP

-302 VEVTRP
+302 VEVSRP
-308 SDALEAQQAAEEAFT
+308 SDALEAQQAVEASFT

-370 YQFLLESIVLSGIG
+370 YQFLLESVVLSGIG
-384 GLVGVLLGTGITLG
+384 GLVGVMLGSLITLA

-411 WQIFGAVLLALL
+411 WQILGAVVLALL

>member
-1 MKRNRLKIKDLFFV
+1 MKQRLKIKDLFFV
-15 ALYGVRARKGR
+15 ALYGVRARRGR
-26 ATLTSIGIGIGI
+26 AALTSIGIGIGI
-38 AAIVAVSGISASGR
+38 AAIVAVTGISASGR
-52 ADLLSTLESLGTNLV
+52 ADLLATLESLGTNLI

-73 GFFGTQEE
+73 GFFGTQEK
-81 LPKGVLG
+81 LPDGVVG
-88 MVERIGPVQEVTSTT
+88 MVERIGPVEEVTSTT
-103 QTDLL
+103 QTDL
-108 STLESLGTNLV
+108 
-119 KASPQAGFFGTQEE
+119 
-133 LPKGVLG
+133 
-140 MVERIGPVQEVTST
+140 I
-154 TQTDLLVRRSNFIS
+154 VRRSNFIS

-179 TSAELLDVIGGNL
+179 TSPELLQVVGGNL
-192 VDGRFIEDGLSDIP
+192 IEGRFIQDGLSNIP
-206 VTVLGNVTA
+206 VTVLGSVTA
-215 QRLGIN
+215 SRLGIN
-221 NLFKPT
+221 TLETPT
-227 KILIENEWFG
+227 KILIGNEWFG
-237 VVGILEELKIHP
+237 VVGILDELKIHP

-263 TLFDIN
+263 TLFDID
-269 EEPTTIYL
+269 EEPTTIYV
-277 RANPTFIED
+277 RANPTYIED
-286 VVEVLAPSMNP
+286 VVEVIAPSMNP

-302 VEVTRP
+302 VQVSRP
-308 SDALEAQQAAEEAFT
+308 SDALEAQEAADAAFT

-363 ATRREIR
+363 ATRKEIR

-384 GLVGVLLGTGITLG
+384 GLVGVVLGTGVTLG
-398 YTNYTNIVFSIPV
+398 YTNYTDIVFSIPV
-411 WQIFGAVLLALL
+411 SQVLGAILLALL

>member
-1 MKRNRLKIKDLFFV
+1 MSKNKLRTRDLFFV
-15 ALYGVRARKGR
+15 AVYGVKARKGR
-26 ATLTSIGIGIGI
+26 AALTSIGIGIGI
-38 AAIVAVSGISASGR
+38 AAIVAVSGIAASGS

-81 LPKGVLG
+81 LPEGVIG
-88 MVERIGPVQEVTSTT
+88 MVERIGPVE
-103 QTDLL
+103 
-108 STLESLGTNLV
+108 
-119 KASPQAGFFGTQEE
+119 
-133 LPKGVLG
+133 
-140 MVERIGPVQEVTST
+140 EVTST

-179 TSAELLDVIGGNL
+179 TSSELLNVIGGKL
-192 VDGRFIEDGLSDIP
+192 SEGRFITDGLADLP
-206 VTVLGNVTA
+206 VTVLGSVTA
-215 QRLGIN
+215 KRLGIT
-221 NLFKPT
+221 NLSKPT
-227 KILIENEWFG
+227 KILIDDEWFG
-237 VVGILEELKIHP
+237 VIGIVEELKIHP
-249 DLDRSVFIGYGVAK
+249 DLDRSVFIGYGAAK
-263 TLFDIN
+263 KLFDIN

-286 VVEVLAPSMNP
+286 VVEVIAPSMNP

-302 VEVTRP
+302 VEVSRP
-308 SDALEAQQAAEEAFT
+308 SDALEAQQAVEASFT

-370 YQFLLESIVLSGIG
+370 YQFLLESVVLSGIG
-384 GLVGVLLGTGITLG
+384 GLVGVMLGSLITLA

-411 WQIFGAVLLALL
+411 WQILGAVVLALL

>member
-1 MKRNRLKIKDLFFV
+1 MKQRLKIKDLFFV
-15 ALYGVRARKGR
+15 ALYGVRARRGR
-26 ATLTSIGIGIGI
+26 AALTSIGIGIGI
-38 AAIVAVSGISASGR
+38 AAIVAVTGISASGR
-52 ADLLSTLESLGTNLV
+52 ADLLATLESLGTNLI

-73 GFFGTQEE
+73 GFFGTQEK
-81 LPKGVLG
+81 LPDGVVG
-88 MVERIGPVQEVTSTT
+88 MVERIGPVEEVTSTT
-103 QTDLL
+103 QTDL
-108 STLESLGTNLV
+108 
-119 KASPQAGFFGTQEE
+119 
-133 LPKGVLG
+133 
-140 MVERIGPVQEVTST
+140 I
-154 TQTDLLVRRSNFIS
+154 VRRSDFIS

-179 TSAELLDVIGGNL
+179 TSPELLQVVGGNL
-192 VDGRFIEDGLSDIP
+192 IEGRFIQDGLSNIP
-206 VTVLGNVTA
+206 VTVLGSVTA
-215 QRLGIN
+215 SRLGIN
-221 NLFKPT
+221 TLETPT
-227 KILIENEWFG
+227 KILIGNEWFG
-237 VVGILEELKIHP
+237 VVGILDELKIHP

-263 TLFDIN
+263 TLFDIDK
-269 EEPTTIYL
+269 EPTTIYV
-277 RANPTFIED
+277 RANPTYIED
-286 VVEVLAPSMNP
+286 VVEVIAPSMNP

-302 VEVTRP
+302 VQVSRP
-308 SDALEAQQAAEEAFT
+308 SDALEAQEAADAAFT

-384 GLVGVLLGTGITLG
+384 GLVGVVLGTGITLG
-398 YTNYTNIVFSIPV
+398 YTNYTDIVFSIPV
-411 WQIFGAVLLALL
+411 TQVLGAILLALL

>member
-1 MKRNRLKIKDLFFV
+1 MSKNKLRTRDLFFV
-15 ALYGVRARKGR
+15 AVYGVKARKGR
-26 ATLTSIGIGIGI
+26 AALTSIGIGIGI
-38 AAIVAVSGISASGR
+38 AAIVAVSGIAASGS

-81 LPKGVLG
+81 LPEGVIG
-88 MVERIGPVQEVTSTT
+88 MVERIGPVE
-103 QTDLL
+103 
-108 STLESLGTNLV
+108 
-119 KASPQAGFFGTQEE
+119 
-133 LPKGVLG
+133 
-140 MVERIGPVQEVTST
+140 EVTST

-179 TSAELLDVIGGNL
+179 TSSELLNVIGGKL
-192 VDGRFIEDGLSDIP
+192 SEGRFITDGLSDLP
-206 VTVLGNVTA
+206 VTVLGSVTA
-215 QRLGIN
+215 KRLGIT
-221 NLFKPT
+221 NLSKPT
-227 KILIENEWFG
+227 KILIDDEWFG
-237 VVGILEELKIHP
+237 VIGIVEELKIHP
-249 DLDRSVFIGYGVAK
+249 DLDRSVFIGYGAAK
-263 TLFDIN
+263 KLFDIN

-286 VVEVLAPSMNP
+286 VVEVIAPSMNP

-302 VEVTRP
+302 VEVSRP
-308 SDALEAQQAAEEAFT
+308 SDALEAQQAVEASFT

-370 YQFLLESIVLSGIG
+370 YQFLLESVVLSGIG
-384 GLVGVLLGTGITLG
+384 GLVGVMLGSLITLA

-411 WQIFGAVLLALL
+411 WQILGAVVLALL

>member
-1 MKRNRLKIKDLFFV
+1 MKQRLKIKDLFFV
-15 ALYGVRARKGR
+15 ALYGVRARRGR
-26 ATLTSIGIGIGI
+26 AALTSIGIGIGI
-38 AAIVAVSGISASGR
+38 AAIVAVTGISASGR
-52 ADLLSTLESLGTNLV
+52 ADLLATLESLGTNLI

-73 GFFGTQEE
+73 GFFGTQEK
-81 LPKGVLG
+81 LPDGVVG
-88 MVERIGPVQEVTSTT
+88 MVERIGPVEEVTSTT
-103 QTDLL
+103 QTDL
-108 STLESLGTNLV
+108 
-119 KASPQAGFFGTQEE
+119 
-133 LPKGVLG
+133 
-140 MVERIGPVQEVTST
+140 I
-154 TQTDLLVRRSNFIS
+154 VRRSDFIS

-179 TSAELLDVIGGNL
+179 TSPELLQVVGGNL
-192 VDGRFIEDGLSDIP
+192 IEGRFIQDGLSNIP
-206 VTVLGNVTA
+206 VTVLGSVTA
-215 QRLGIN
+215 SRLGIN
-221 NLFKPT
+221 TLETPT
-227 KILIENEWFG
+227 KILIGNEWFG
-237 VVGILEELKIHP
+237 VVGILDELKIHP

-263 TLFDIN
+263 ILFDIDK
-269 EEPTTIYL
+269 EPTTIYV
-277 RANPTFIED
+277 RANPTYIED
-286 VVEVLAPSMNP
+286 VVEVIAPSMNP

-302 VEVTRP
+302 VQVSRP
-308 SDALEAQQAAEEAFT
+308 SDALEAQEAADAAFT

-384 GLVGVLLGTGITLG
+384 GLVGVVLGTGVTLG
-398 YTNYTNIVFSIPV
+398 YTNYTDIVFSIPV
-411 WQIFGAVLLALL
+411 SQVLGAILLALL

>member
-1 MKRNRLKIKDLFFV
+1 MKKNKLRTKDLFFV
-15 ALYGVRARKGR
+15 ALYGVKARKGR
-26 ATLTSIGIGIGI
+26 AALTSIGIGIGI
-38 AAIVAVSGISASGR
+38 AAIVAVSGIAASGS

-81 LPKGVLG
+81 LPEGVIG
-88 MVERIGPVQEVTSTT
+88 MVERIGPVEEVTSTT
-103 QTDLL
+103 
-108 STLESLGTNLV
+108 E
-119 KASPQAGFFGTQEE
+119 
-133 LPKGVLG
+133 
-140 MVERIGPVQEVTST
+140 
-154 TQTDLLVRRSNFIS
+154 TDLLVRRSNFIS

-179 TSAELLDVIGGNL
+179 TSSELLNVIGGNL
-192 VDGRFIEDGLSDIP
+192 LEGRFITDGLSDLPI
-206 VTVLGNVTA
+206 TVLGSVTA
-215 QRLGIN
+215 KRLGIT
-221 NLFKPT
+221 NLSQPS
-227 KILIENEWFG
+227 KILIDDEWFG
-237 VVGILEELKIHP
+237 VIGIIEELKIHP
-249 DLDRSVFIGYGVAK
+249 DLDRSVFIGYGAAK
-263 TLFDIN
+263 KLFDIN

-277 RANPTFIED
+277 RANPSFIED
-286 VVEVLAPSMNP
+286 VVEVIAPSMNP

-302 VEVTRP
+302 VEVSRP
-308 SDALEAQQAAEEAFT
+308 SDALEAQQAVEASFT

-384 GLVGVLLGTGITLG
+384 GLVGVMLGSLITLA

-411 WQIFGAVLLALL
+411 WQILGAVVLALL

>member
-1 MKRNRLKIKDLFFV
+1 
-15 ALYGVRARKGR
+15 
-26 ATLTSIGIGIGI
+26 
-38 AAIVAVSGISASGR
+38 
-52 ADLLSTLESLGTNLV
+52 
-67 KASPQA
+67 
-73 GFFGTQEE
+73 
-81 LPKGVLG
+81 
-88 MVERIGPVQEVTSTT
+88 MVERIGPVE
-103 QTDLL
+103 
-108 STLESLGTNLV
+108 
-119 KASPQAGFFGTQEE
+119 
-133 LPKGVLG
+133 
-140 MVERIGPVQEVTST
+140 EVTST

-168 EFEGGGISTIV
+168 ELEGGGISTIV
-179 TSAELLDVIGGNL
+179 TSSELLNVIGGKL
-192 VDGRFIEDGLSDIP
+192 SEGRFITDGLSDLP
-206 VTVLGNVTA
+206 VTVLGSVTA
-215 QRLGIN
+215 KRLGIT
-221 NLFKPT
+221 NLSKPT
-227 KILIENEWFG
+227 KILIDDEWFG
-237 VVGILEELKIHP
+237 VIGIVEELKIHP
-249 DLDRSVFIGYGVAK
+249 DLDRSVFIGYGAAK
-263 TLFDIN
+263 KLFDIN

-286 VVEVLAPSMNP
+286 VVEVIAPSMNP

-302 VEVTRP
+302 VEVSRP
-308 SDALEAQQAAEEAFT
+308 SDALEAQQAVEASFT

-384 GLVGVLLGTGITLG
+384 GLVGVILGSLITLA

-411 WQIFGAVLLALL
+411 WQILGAVVLALL

>member
-1 MKRNRLKIKDLFFV
+1 MKQRLKIKDLFFV
-15 ALYGVRARKGR
+15 ALYGVRARRGR
-26 ATLTSIGIGIGI
+26 AALTSIGIGIGI
-38 AAIVAVSGISASGR
+38 AAIVAVTGISASGR
-52 ADLLSTLESLGTNLV
+52 ADLLATLESLGTNLI

-73 GFFGTQEE
+73 GFFGTQEK
-81 LPKGVLG
+81 LPDGVVG
-88 MVERIGPVQEVTSTT
+88 MVERIGPVEEVTSTT
-103 QTDLL
+103 QTDL
-108 STLESLGTNLV
+108 
-119 KASPQAGFFGTQEE
+119 
-133 LPKGVLG
+133 
-140 MVERIGPVQEVTST
+140 I
-154 TQTDLLVRRSNFIS
+154 VRRSNFIS

-179 TSAELLDVIGGNL
+179 TSPELLQVVGGNL
-192 VDGRFIEDGLSDIP
+192 IEGRFIQDGLSNIP
-206 VTVLGNVTA
+206 VTVLGSVTA
-215 QRLGIN
+215 SRLGIN
-221 NLFKPT
+221 TLETPT
-227 KILIENEWFG
+227 KILIGNEWFG
-237 VVGILEELKIHP
+237 VVGIIDELKIHP

-263 TLFDIN
+263 TLFDIDK
-269 EEPTTIYL
+269 EPTTIYV
-277 RANPTFIED
+277 RANPTYIED
-286 VVEVLAPSMNP
+286 VVEVIAPSMNP

-302 VEVTRP
+302 VQVSRP
-308 SDALEAQQAAEEAFT
+308 SDALEAQEAADAAFT

-363 ATRREIR
+363 ATRKEIR

-384 GLVGVLLGTGITLG
+384 GLVGVVLGTGVTLG
-398 YTNYTNIVFSIPV
+398 YTNYTDIVFSIPV
-411 WQIFGAVLLALL
+411 SQVLGAILLALL

>member
-1 MKRNRLKIKDLFFV
+1 VKKNKLRTRDLFFV
-15 ALYGVRARKGR
+15 AVYGVKARKGR
-26 ATLTSIGIGIGI
+26 AALTSIGIGIGI
-38 AAIVAVSGISASGR
+38 AAIVAVSGIAASGS

-81 LPKGVLG
+81 LPEGVIG
-88 MVERIGPVQEVTSTT
+88 MVERIGPVE
-103 QTDLL
+103 
-108 STLESLGTNLV
+108 
-119 KASPQAGFFGTQEE
+119 
-133 LPKGVLG
+133 
-140 MVERIGPVQEVTST
+140 EVTST

-179 TSAELLDVIGGNL
+179 TSSELLNVIGGNL
-192 VDGRFIEDGLSDIP
+192 SQGRFITDGLSDLP
-206 VTVLGNVTA
+206 VTVLGSVTA
-215 QRLGIN
+215 KRLGIT
-221 NLFKPT
+221 NLSKPT
-227 KILIENEWFG
+227 KILIDDEWFG
-237 VVGILEELKIHP
+237 VIGIVEELKIHP
-249 DLDRSVFIGYGVAK
+249 DLDRSVFIGYGAAK
-263 TLFDIN
+263 KLFDIN

-286 VVEVLAPSMNP
+286 VVEVIAPSMNP

-302 VEVTRP
+302 VEVSRP
-308 SDALEAQQAAEEAFT
+308 SDALEAQQAVEASFT

-384 GLVGVLLGTGITLG
+384 GLVGVMLGSLITLA

-411 WQIFGAVLLALL
+411 WQILGAVVLALL